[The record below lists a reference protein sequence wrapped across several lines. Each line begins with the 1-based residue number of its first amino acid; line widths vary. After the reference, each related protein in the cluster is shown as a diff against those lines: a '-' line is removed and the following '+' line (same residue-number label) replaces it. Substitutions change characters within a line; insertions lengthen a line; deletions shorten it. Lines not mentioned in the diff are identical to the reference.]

1 MPPTRPLMMEFPDD
15 KHARG
20 VNDQFMLGDDLM
32 MAPILHKRTTSRSV
46 YFPQG
51 VWTHFFT
58 QEEHDFSQGGG
69 RLYNLR
75 ADIGTPLVF
84 VKKSNDEIIY

>member
-1 MPPTRPLMMEFPDD
+1 MEFPDD
-15 KHARG
+15 VHARK
-20 VNDQFMLGDDLM
+20 VHDQFMLGDDLM
-32 MAPILHKRTTSRSV
+32 MAPILIKRSNSRSV

-58 QEEHDFSQGGG
+58 KEEHDFSQGGG

-75 ADIGTPLVF
+75 AEIGTPLVF
-84 VKKSNDEIIY
+84 IKKSNEEII